1 MKKRTLS
8 WPISSGLVGSLTLA
22 LSVNVRA
29 QAPQTPRISVTAP
42 AAPNVT
48 AAPSASV
55 RVAVP
60 TPPTTVVGG
69 LGFPATAPSASVT
82 ASAARPAGSAAPVS
96 SAPSNGLAPP
106 TVTPTAA
113 YAAPSARKTVV
124 PATPPTPEQVAAL
137 AALKVETEVYAKGAA
152 DYSDTVTNIVRLHYQ
167 EKKKEILTGLD
178 KDIAIEKAELKKA
191 RDTAILRLEEFVA
204 KYSGS
209 RAQPEATPDAM
220 YRLAALYAERAGESE
235 NTEDQSQGLKP
246 AIDLY
251 KRVIRE
257 FPKYRELAGIYYYLG
272 HSLNDSSRI
281 DEAQQVWRS
290 LVCHNHFPYPTAPNP
305 QKPEADTILP
315 MPQDHDEAYWSEWR
329 RAHQD
334 YRSLKRGGPDT
345 TYVDP
350 YPADCEPIP
359 QPAVLPGNEP
369 KYLGE
374 AWWQLGNWEFDQL
387 DLGGGFVKAEPSAVY
402 DYNRSAS
409 AYSHSLQFKAPRLYA
424 VALYK
429 FAWTLFK
436 QERYEAATREFVHLL
451 NFTDEQQKLTGEPGT
466 DFRNE
471 GYQYIASSLV
481 NVDFKGPEP
490 TEPFIPRPDI
500 VDLEPNAVIVEQKLH
515 VAIDR
520 VKDPAIIPQDK
531 PWTID
536 IYKALAAEFRALNE
550 YHSALEVY
558 EDILRKWP
566 MDPTAPDVQN
576 SVAETYDQLNSAVK
590 AGTPEHDQ
598 NAAKALQA
606 RTLLANYIGTTPWTD
621 ANKENPTALR
631 NAERLVRGGLF
642 QAAAQ
647 HTNNG
652 KAQLGAA
659 LQTSD
664 PKEQIQNLSRAVS
677 EYKLAAIGWEGVI
690 KQDENDPEAYASR
703 FWLADARHKS
713 VRTEVLLHKLQRA
726 TYAEPT
732 PQEIESA
739 RAAAVAVRDSDEDD
753 KYLEPSGYF
762 VVDESDIG
770 RDLDKQRWEETKGA
784 SGVEPRTQLKFD
796 GTDPQTR
803 KVMTDPIPP
812 IVQSTM
818 AAREEYVQR
827 VPPNLDVSHRS
838 LDFQWQVAGEYY
850 NYGHFDEA
858 KARFEPMYKEHC
870 GKDEY
875 GYKAWEMLISMSNFS
890 GDADRSRQLAEAEKN
905 HSCAVNE
912 TQKVAA
918 EGIVKPTIQA
928 AFYQDA
934 AKVFKQA
941 QEAAPSPARD
951 ALWRKAGAMY
961 EEALLAAPAR
971 DEAPEAAINGAFAY
985 KQVGEFGK
993 AIGMYDKFISEY
1005 GSNERL
1011 TALQKGDGK
1020 NGPDLKKYQT
1030 RLEFLGQAYD
1040 ALSTTYYGFFN
1051 YQRAAETYEKIGANV
1066 RFDEG
1071 KRKIAAKNAMV
1082 LYANMAQ
1089 REKATAN
1096 YRTLI
1101 SLHPTPDEKAN
1112 ADFLVA
1118 DYDHKQ
1124 WSESSPDSGS
1134 NREARQAAIAALQTF
1149 YYTNRNVPAASRY
1162 SLVAAYSIFKMKKAV
1177 RDPGYPAAATT
1188 AIAAWDSFRAHGPSK
1203 EGKAEAITA
1212 PFSDYGAEAQFALIN
1227 DKVHAEYDV
1236 ETGHHKYAGSVQ
1248 DIIGDGKG
1256 KLGKYQADAA
1266 LAQKYDDEL
1275 EKIVKTYPS
1284 QEWVPAAIARQ
1295 GSVYDALRTGL
1306 YNAVPP
1312 AVHYFTAQQDAL
1324 LKRLE
1329 GSGIPKLQDQAD
1341 DLRTNVK
1348 EGWRKKKEVELAGA
1362 DQLMVKR
1369 YATAV
1374 AIARKYNI
1382 RNAQVTHAVE
1392 RLAYFTDI
1400 IGDANMRSYV
1410 TQTKDLSDPSGMAT
1424 LPYTD
1429 GMYLQARPGM
1439 TATPPPAGEGPPA
1452 PVAP

>member
-1 MKKRTLS
+1 
-8 WPISSGLVGSLTLA
+8 
-22 LSVNVRA
+22 
-29 QAPQTPRISVTAP
+29 
-42 AAPNVT
+42 
-48 AAPSASV
+48 
-55 RVAVP
+55 
-60 TPPTTVVGG
+60 
-69 LGFPATAPSASVT
+69 
-82 ASAARPAGSAAPVS
+82 
-96 SAPSNGLAPP
+96 
-106 TVTPTAA
+106 
-113 YAAPSARKTVV
+113 
-124 PATPPTPEQVAAL
+124 
-137 AALKVETEVYAKGAA
+137 
-152 DYSDTVTNIVRLHYQ
+152 
-167 EKKKEILTGLD
+167 
-178 KDIAIEKAELKKA
+178 
-191 RDTAILRLEEFVA
+191 
-204 KYSGS
+204 
-209 RAQPEATPDAM
+209 
-220 YRLAALYAERAGESE
+220 
-235 NTEDQSQGLKP
+235 
-246 AIDLY
+246 
-251 KRVIRE
+251 
-257 FPKYRELAGIYYYLG
+257 
-272 HSLNDSSRI
+272 
-281 DEAQQVWRS
+281 
-290 LVCHNHFPYPTAPNP
+290 
-305 QKPEADTILP
+305 
-315 MPQDHDEAYWSEWR
+315 
-329 RAHQD
+329 
-334 YRSLKRGGPDT
+334 
-345 TYVDP
+345 
-350 YPADCEPIP
+350 
-359 QPAVLPGNEP
+359 
-369 KYLGE
+369 
-374 AWWQLGNWEFDQL
+374 
-387 DLGGGFVKAEPSAVY
+387 
-402 DYNRSAS
+402 
-409 AYSHSLQFKAPRLYA
+409 
-424 VALYK
+424 
-429 FAWTLFK
+429 
-436 QERYEAATREFVHLL
+436 
-451 NFTDEQQKLTGEPGT
+451 
-466 DFRNE
+466 
-471 GYQYIASSLV
+471 
-481 NVDFKGPEP
+481 
-490 TEPFIPRPDI
+490 
-500 VDLEPNAVIVEQKLH
+500 
-515 VAIDR
+515 
-520 VKDPAIIPQDK
+520 
-531 PWTID
+531 
-536 IYKALAAEFRALNE
+536 
-550 YHSALEVY
+550 
-558 EDILRKWP
+558 
-566 MDPTAPDVQN
+566 
-576 SVAETYDQLNSAVK
+576 
-590 AGTPEHDQ
+590 
-598 NAAKALQA
+598 
-606 RTLLANYIGTTPWTD
+606 
-621 ANKENPTALR
+621 
-631 NAERLVRGGLF
+631 
-642 QAAAQ
+642 
-647 HTNNG
+647 
-652 KAQLGAA
+652 
-659 LQTSD
+659 
-664 PKEQIQNLSRAVS
+664 
-677 EYKLAAIGWEGVI
+677 
-690 KQDENDPEAYASR
+690 
-703 FWLADARHKS
+703 
-713 VRTEVLLHKLQRA
+713 
-726 TYAEPT
+726 
-732 PQEIESA
+732 
-739 RAAAVAVRDSDEDD
+739 
-753 KYLEPSGYF
+753 
-762 VVDESDIG
+762 
-770 RDLDKQRWEETKGA
+770 
-784 SGVEPRTQLKFD
+784 
-796 GTDPQTR
+796 
-803 KVMTDPIPP
+803 
-812 IVQSTM
+812 
-818 AAREEYVQR
+818 
-827 VPPNLDVSHRS
+827 
-838 LDFQWQVAGEYY
+838 
-850 NYGHFDEA
+850 
-858 KARFEPMYKEHC
+858 
-870 GKDEY
+870 
-875 GYKAWEMLISMSNFS
+875 MLISMSNFS

-1256 KLGKYQADAA
+1256 KLGKYQAD
-1266 LAQKYDDEL
+1266 
-1275 EKIVKTYPS
+1275 
-1284 QEWVPAAIARQ
+1284 
-1295 GSVYDALRTGL
+1295 
-1306 YNAVPP
+1306 
-1312 AVHYFTAQQDAL
+1312 
-1324 LKRLE
+1324 
-1329 GSGIPKLQDQAD
+1329 